1 MEYSRQCEENDTPY
15 YPIRQ
20 AREKAQLEKYVNL
33 ARHEDNVT
41 FVGRL
46 GTYRYLDMDVTIH
59 EALLTSDKFLEAAR
73 ENVRMPAFA
82 IDPLA

>member
-1 MEYSRQCEENDTPY
+1 M
-15 YPIRQ
+15 
-20 AREKAQLEKYVNL
+20 NL
-33 ARHEDNVT
+33 ARTEPNVT

-59 EALLTSDKFLEAAR
+59 EALLTADKFLEAAR
-73 ENVRMPAFA
+73 ENVRMLAFA

>member
-33 ARHEDNVT
+33 ARTEPNVT